1 MPTYGPQLLAFRDFK
16 TDPTNLDRIFQ
27 GYDARSQRHESAI
40 ASYNKYVSN
49 IMDSPTLDP
58 VEKQRR
64 LDSLRDDFFSMNERY
79 QGNLSDARDDIMDLI
94 VQNRKDPYWQAD
106 KARTEGYQR
115 AMEAGQ
121 KMALQGQSPLYQ
133 TATGEYITDLDQRFG
148 SLTDEFGNYR
158 PLTDYDIMATKQLNY
173 EAPLREA
180 FGSIK
185 ANMSSVLGRPV
196 TEGEVAQMMGNYIQY
211 GTTRSNNANIDIAMQ
226 GVIENYMTTPEWK
239 QLQGRYGEGAYE
251 MLQGM
256 AGNVADQYRFSEQNV
271 KPMFAPKETQGS
283 KNNFMGYL
291 DTTNYPSTETGAKK
305 LGIPDNFIDKSG
317 KLVEFDTKYP
327 NLSKAIDDNTLSS
340 FSLKSGASMG
350 PVEAFVGSNLDAI
363 WNNPFNILRTTMEL
377 VTGDNLKSELGKM
390 DTSDYRSFADN
401 IINSGMKTKP
411 EDMSTDDWAEYK
423 AKVKSELTTA
433 MEDSNFNLAK
443 FRKESNKAA
452 ESLDVYK
459 LIDDSFAD
467 MDARTL
473 VDNVNPLIQT
483 GTRPIE
489 LSPMYSD
496 VVFKNSENLLND
508 KEGRNLSNVG
518 SEGTVYTRDANSGE
532 WKVVE
537 GDDYTDVG
545 KEFYKPDPQFKIR
558 YDANKGF
565 GLFTTNGKD
574 DLFIPMSANI
584 SRGLDNIGKFELAS
598 QEIRQPIT
606 KTVDPNGNTSWNLF
620 KITSGLKGPV
630 AHLRTKQ
637 GPVVM
642 EHPNMTAQ
650 QLNNRISNM
659 YSRGNTSN
667 QIINELTQEGAV
679 LADPS
684 IYYNALVN
692 SKGSMPIEK
701 RGSESKS
708 QTGL

>member
-1 MPTYGPQLLAFRDFK
+1 
-16 TDPTNLDRIFQ
+16 
-27 GYDARSQRHESAI
+27 
-40 ASYNKYVSN
+40 
-49 IMDSPTLDP
+49 
-58 VEKQRR
+58 
-64 LDSLRDDFFSMNERY
+64 
-79 QGNLSDARDDIMDLI
+79 
-94 VQNRKDPYWQAD
+94 
-106 KARTEGYQR
+106 
-115 AMEAGQ
+115 
-121 KMALQGQSPLYQ
+121 
-133 TATGEYITDLDQRFG
+133 
-148 SLTDEFGNYR
+148 
-158 PLTDYDIMATKQLNY
+158 
-173 EAPLREA
+173 
-180 FGSIK
+180 
-185 ANMSSVLGRPV
+185 
-196 TEGEVAQMMGNYIQY
+196 
-211 GTTRSNNANIDIAMQ
+211 
-226 GVIENYMTTPEWK
+226 
-239 QLQGRYGEGAYE
+239 
-251 MLQGM
+251 
-256 AGNVADQYRFSEQNV
+256 
-271 KPMFAPKETQGS
+271 
-283 KNNFMGYL
+283 
-291 DTTNYPSTETGAKK
+291 
-305 LGIPDNFIDKSG
+305 
-317 KLVEFDTKYP
+317 
-327 NLSKAIDDNTLSS
+327 
-340 FSLKSGASMG
+340 
-350 PVEAFVGSNLDAI
+350 
-363 WNNPFNILRTTMEL
+363 
-377 VTGDNLKSELGKM
+377 
-390 DTSDYRSFADN
+390 
-401 IINSGMKTKP
+401 MKTKP

-620 KITSGLKGPV
+620 KITSGLRGPV